1 MSKQNQLIILGITLV
16 ASLAVNGLL
25 CLGLGATGVSAG
37 LTALAALLAIGV
49 IILQNPKGGGLSS
62 TFGGAQQYN
71 QLLGGASQSADV
83 LETITWGLII
93 VVFSGCLMLGAAN

>member
-1 MSKQNQLIILGITLV
+1 MNKTTQLLTLGVTLV
-16 ASLAVNGLL
+16 ASLAVHGVL
-25 CLGLGATGVSAG
+25 CLALGATGFSAA

-62 TFGGAQQYN
+62 TFGGAQAAN